1 MQSEED
7 IYSYWFEKRDLSK
20 STQTLY
26 RSALSLYARINN
38 KTLVEIYNE
47 GDNEEETNIKLDKRK
62 YSFYTLKFKKY
73 LIDNGKSPHTIRV
86 YINAVK
92 SFYHAFNIREPD
104 VKVAKGDLVLEQN
117 YGYLLKKEDIIRL
130 MNVADSR
137 NRAIICTM
145 ALSGMSQK
153 EVRTLKIEKLIDSI
167 NRSLNLEISTIE
179 ELIKLDDEVYNNEII
194 MVEITRGKV
203 HYRYQTFFP
212 PEVIRNIIIYLRE
225 RQLGTNRNIKSEN
238 IHDNLFVRKDG
249 EQLSKVNM
257 AFIFSILGQKAG
269 FKHSKKG
276 AYRPWRSHGMRKYF
290 ISTIINNTGDH
301 IMANYM
307 AGHKIDSV
315 TRSYWFADPE
325 KLKEKYLTALP
336 YLSLENTEVQIITSK
351 DRQELDILRNEVQEM
366 RETLREHNIQRLN
379 ELPTKR

>member
-47 GDNEEETNIKLDKRK
+47 GDNEEEANVKLDKRN

-73 LIDNGKSPHTIRV
+73 LIDNNKSPHTIRV
-86 YINAVK
+86 YINSVK

-104 VKVAKGDLVLEQN
+104 VKVGKGDLVLEQN

-130 MNVADSR
+130 MKVADSR
-137 NRAIICTM
+137 NRAIISTM

-153 EVRTLKIEKLIDSI
+153 EVRTFKIEKLLDSI
-167 NRSLNLEISTIE
+167 NRSLNLELSTVE
-179 ELIKLDDEVYNNEII
+179 ELIKLDDKVYNNEII
-194 MVEITRGKV
+194 MVEITREKV

-225 RQLGTNRNIKSEN
+225 RQLGTNNNIKSEN
-238 IHDNLFVRKDG
+238 LHDNLFVRKDG
-249 EQLSKVNM
+249 EELSKVSM

-336 YLSLENTEVQIITSK
+336 YLSLENTEVNKIETK
-351 DRQELDILRNEVQEM
+351 DYKRLQEL
-366 RETLREHNIQRLN
+366 ETRYN
-379 ELPTKR
+379 ELEEEVKILKQQEKRKEQLS